1 MADEKQG
8 QQAKPAPH
16 RPATEEEGRQ
26 WGGGRGE
33 SDAVGRE
40 SEDQSRQSGPR
51 GRPGVDFSPGE
62 DINTGI
68 DQDPSAAQ
76 TSGRRNTAASHYE
89 VGAGQEQR
97 DAPASVGV
105 QTGVEA
111 QQGHQSGLQSTLQS
125 HLAGIEFPA
134 RKQDLIQHIRR
145 RNGPQAL
152 IAALDRL
159 PDQEF
164 RSPGDL
170 YQAMGMGR

>member
-1 MADEKQG
+1 MAEEKKE

-33 SDAVGRE
+33 SDAQGRE

-68 DQDPSAAQ
+68 DQDPNAAQ
-76 TSGRRNTAASHYE
+76 TSGRRNTTSSHYE
-89 VGAGQEQR
+89 VGAGQEHR
-97 DAPASVGV
+97 GAPASVGP
-105 QTGVEA
+105 QTGTE
-111 QQGHQSGLQSTLQS
+111 LQATLQS
-125 HLAGIEFPA
+125 HLAGLEFPMY
-134 RKQDLIQHIRR
+134 KQDLIQQIRR
-145 RNGPQAL
+145 HNGPQAL
-152 IAALDRL
+152 LATLDLL

-164 RSPGDL
+164 RSSSDI
-170 YQAMGMGR
+170 YRAMGMD